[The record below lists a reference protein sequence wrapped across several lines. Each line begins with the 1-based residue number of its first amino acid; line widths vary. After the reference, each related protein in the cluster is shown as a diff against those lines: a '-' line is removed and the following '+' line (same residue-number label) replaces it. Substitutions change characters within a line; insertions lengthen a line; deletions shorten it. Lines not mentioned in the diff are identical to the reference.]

1 MKNGF
6 NDLLNKAK
14 PLSEI
19 KPDTSIPK
27 QQPVPQKVLVRPRT
41 MSTSQFNV
49 KKTCTRVVSAP
60 RATHITSQV
69 RTWKKKKKA

>member
-1 MKNGF
+1 VKREF

-27 QQPVPQKVLVRPRT
+27 RQAIPQRVPVRPRT

-49 KKTCTRVVSAP
+49 RKTCTRVVSAP
-60 RATHITSQV
+60 KVAHITSQV
-69 RTWKKKKKA
+69 RTWKPTKKA